1 MPLHSLN
8 SATMG
13 TKLWVWTS
21 AMHVSFVSVHVKI
34 NGLLT
39 FFFKWYKLKVFLLF
53 VISLSEI
60 KCMR

>member
-39 FFFKWYKLKVFLLF
+39 FIYLFFKKMV
-53 VISLSEI
+53 
-60 KCMR
+60 